1 MSSYSSLSRV
11 LSPFRVQTKIE
22 ENSLPVRSNVA
33 SISYTMAYYLVLG
46 EVPAKRKLDFVKS
59 DFSGRVMVL
68 RNAIYAKKKNAFS
81 SKSIDENDLILWK
94 VDIPFDV
101 ENDKLTMLDE
111 RFDTINIERDLE
123 GKEMLPGDEIS
134 KYLNFDKPPS
144 SIHILVQPPQPATTD
159 LGHTDVSRDIA
170 TLGYLPRQGGLGG
183 TLLPTDLKVKS
194 TNEGII
200 LTDPDISLSPN
211 SRECFGIEDCY
222 ESFGE
227 LWKEMF
233 GIGWNEWIGQCRRV
247 KTILIIDE
255 AQLIYKED
263 QKINEKNK
271 NTKNTADQ
279 FWTIVKGCLQE
290 IANIHIIMFAA
301 YGYKSSNYIGL
312 TTPITLPDSCCK
324 SLIDIK
330 FTPIELRNYVMN
342 FCNSYFNLDQQSILN
357 FYAYIQEITDG
368 HAGLVRHILVTT
380 KDAMNKRIVANR
392 LTFED
397 IFKYLNSKSF
407 NLSIYANCR
416 AVPKVSSLSDP
427 QRGICEKIYLNGEVK
442 YEDSNDDMVYL
453 VKSGILIIKNDSHL
467 TFAAPLLKRSFFQQ
481 NYGSTNS
488 TDTTPTDL
496 HHFIKKIF
504 TAMCNEISGDILRN
518 TLGFGSDGRLL
529 EQTWQKEFYRIGTQV
544 LGMDHFLSCEVGSV
558 FGCKGKIDFY
568 VDKLDWA
575 IELLRDGED
584 MEDRKAR
591 FGPSGDYEEIVL
603 YAKSIAII
611 DIRSI
616 GILDTRIEAKKVLGK
631 KEDFIYVSCSE
642 NFDAF
647 KIECLGKETVTI
659 RFKN

>member
-1 MSSYSSLSRV
+1 MDQSSGSSV
-11 LSPFRVQTKIE
+11 QTQIFPPENIKNFRVCRNIVKMNLNCFVLDTGVLFPI
-22 ENSLPVRSNVA
+22 P
-33 SISYTMAYYLVLG
+33 LG
-46 EVPAKRKLDFVKS
+46 EKVSVEK
-59 DFSGRVMVL
+59 
-68 RNAIYAKKKNAFS
+68 YEY
-81 SKSIDENDLILWK
+81 SIELLS
-94 VDIPFDV
+94 VDQG
-101 ENDKLTMLDE
+101 L
-111 RFDTINIERDLE
+111 
-123 GKEMLPGDEIS
+123 
-134 KYLNFDKPPS
+134 
-144 SIHILVQPPQPATTD
+144 
-159 LGHTDVSRDIA
+159 TDVSRYIA
-170 TLGYLPRQGGLGG
+170 NLGYLPRQGGLGG

-200 LTDPDISLSPN
+200 LTDPDISLRFDIIPPLIRNLMKKQIILIRAPPFAGKMSIAQILENSLVQSPEHSN
-211 SRECFGIEDCY
+211 CRVIRVSMIWGMSAGIENCY

-233 GIGWNEWIGQCRRV
+233 GIGWSEWIAQCRRV

-263 QKINEKNK
+263 RKINEKDK
-271 NTKNTADQ
+271 KTAGQ

-290 IANIHIIMFAA
+290 LANIYIIMFAA

-312 TTPITLPDSCCK
+312 TTPVTLPDSHCK

-330 FTPIELRNYVMN
+330 FTPNELRNYVMR

-380 KDAMNKRIVANR
+380 EDAMNKRIVTNR

-407 NLSIYANCR
+407 NSSIYANCR

-427 QRGICEKIYLNGEVK
+427 QRGICENIYLNEEVE
-442 YEDSNDDMVYL
+442 YEDSNDDMHL
-453 VKSGILIIKNDSHL
+453 FLSGHFFSKITDLPIVLILL
-467 TFAAPLLKRSFFQQ
+467 P
-481 NYGSTNS
+481 
-488 TDTTPTDL
+488 DL
-496 HHFIKKIF
+496 HHFIEKIF

-518 TLGFGSDGRLL
+518 TLGFGSDGRIL

-544 LGMDHFLSCEVGSV
+544 LGRDYFLSCEVGSV
-558 FGCKGKIDFY
+558 FGCEGKIDFY
-568 VDKLDWA
+568 VDKLEWA

-584 MEDRKAR
+584 MKEHKAR
-591 FGPSGDYEEIVL
+591 FEPSGEYEEIVK

-616 GILDTRIEAKKVLGK
+616 GRLDTRIEAKKVRGK
-631 KEDFIYVSCSE
+631 KEDFIYVSCSKD
-642 NFDAF
+642 FDAF

-659 RFKN
+659 SFQD

>member
-1 MSSYSSLSRV
+1 M
-11 LSPFRVQTKIE
+11 T
-22 ENSLPVRSNVA
+22 
-33 SISYTMAYYLVLG
+33 YYLVLG

-59 DFSGRVMVL
+59 DFSERITIL

-81 SKSIDENDLILWK
+81 SKSIDKNDLILWK

-123 GKEMLPGDEIS
+123 GKEMLPEDEIS
-134 KYLNFDKPPS
+134 KYLSFNKPPS
-144 SIHILVQPPQPATTD
+144 SIHILVQLPQPATTD
-159 LGHTDVSRDIA
+159 QGHTDVSRDIA

-200 LTDPDISLSPN
+200 LTDPDISLRFDIIPPLIRDLMKKQIILIRAPPFAGKTSIAQILENALVQSPEYSN
-211 SRECFGIEDCY
+211 C
-222 ESFGE
+222 
-227 LWKEMF
+227 
-233 GIGWNEWIGQCRRV
+233 WNEWIGQCRHV

-263 QKINEKNK
+263 QNNEKNK

-312 TTPITLPDSCCK
+312 TTPVTLPESCCK

-330 FTPIELRNYVMN
+330 FNLIKLRNYVMN

-357 FYAYIQEITDG
+357 FYAYIQEITDR
-368 HAGLVRHILVTT
+368 HAGLVCHILVTT

-407 NLSIYANCR
+407 NLSIYANCH

-427 QRGICEKIYLNGEVK
+427 QRGICEKIYLNGEV
-442 YEDSNDDMVYL
+442 
-453 VKSGILIIKNDSHL
+453 
-467 TFAAPLLKRSFFQQ
+467 
-481 NYGSTNS
+481 
-488 TDTTPTDL
+488 
-496 HHFIKKIF
+496 
-504 TAMCNEISGDILRN
+504 N
-518 TLGFGSDGRLL
+518 TS
-529 EQTWQKEFYRIGTQV
+529 
-544 LGMDHFLSCEVGSV
+544 S
-558 FGCKGKIDFY
+558 
-568 VDKLDWA
+568 
-575 IELLRDGED
+575 
-584 MEDRKAR
+584 
-591 FGPSGDYEEIVL
+591 
-603 YAKSIAII
+603 
-611 DIRSI
+611 
-616 GILDTRIEAKKVLGK
+616 
-631 KEDFIYVSCSE
+631 
-642 NFDAF
+642 
-647 KIECLGKETVTI
+647 
-659 RFKN
+659 

>member
-1 MSSYSSLSRV
+1 MDQSSGSSVQTQIFPPENIKNFRVCRNIVKMNLNCFVLDTGVLFPISLGEKVSVEKYEYSIESLSVGTFKEYIWERKNNILKDLTNDVSKLDLWRV
-11 LSPFRVQTKIE
+11 
-22 ENSLPVRSNVA
+22 NVA
-33 SISYTMAYYLVLG
+33 
-46 EVPAKRKLDFVKS
+46 EVVNVSNEDDIVRELKGDKMKANFLLS
-59 DFSGRVMVL
+59 DYFSVSDPPPQ
-68 RNAIYAKKKNAFS
+68 RN
-81 SKSIDENDLILWK
+81 
-94 VDIPFDV
+94 
-101 ENDKLTMLDE
+101 
-111 RFDTINIERDLE
+111 
-123 GKEMLPGDEIS
+123 
-134 KYLNFDKPPS
+134 
-144 SIHILVQPPQPATTD
+144 IHIIIHRPPTTD
-159 LGHTDVSRDIA
+159 QGLTNVSRYIA
-170 TLGYLPRQGGLGG
+170 NLGYLPRQGGLGG

-200 LTDPDISLSPN
+200 LTDPDISLRFDIIPPLIRDLMKKQIILIRAPPFAGKTSIARILENSLVQSPEHSN
-211 SRECFGIEDCY
+211 CRVIRVSMIWGMSAGIENCY

-233 GIGWNEWIGQCRRV
+233 GIGWSEWIAQCRRV

-263 QKINEKNK
+263 RKINKK
-271 NTKNTADQ
+271 DKKTADQ
-279 FWTIVKGCLQE
+279 FWTIVKG
-290 IANIHIIMFAA
+290 
-301 YGYKSSNYIGL
+301 L
-312 TTPITLPDSCCK
+312 TTPVTLPDSHCK

-330 FTPIELRNYVMN
+330 FTPNELRNYVMR

-380 KDAMNKRIVANR
+380 EDAMNKRIVTNR

-407 NLSIYANCR
+407 NSSIYANCR

-427 QRGICEKIYLNGEVK
+427 QRGICKNIYLNEEVE

-453 VKSGILIIKNDSHL
+453 VKSGILIFKNNSNL
-467 TFAAPLLKRSFFQQ
+467 TFAAPLLKRLFFQQ
-481 NYGSTNS
+481 NYGFTNS

-544 LGMDHFLSCEVGSV
+544 LGRDHFLSCEVGSV
-558 FGCKGKIDFY
+558 FGCEGKIDFY
-568 VDKLDWA
+568 VDKLEWA

-584 MEDRKAR
+584 MKEHKAR
-591 FGPSGDYEEIVL
+591 FEPSGEYEEIVK

-616 GILDTRIEAKKVLGK
+616 GRLDTRIEAKKSVWVK
-631 KEDFIYVSCSE
+631 KP
-642 NFDAF
+642 
-647 KIECLGKETVTI
+647 
-659 RFKN
+659 

>member
-1 MSSYSSLSRV
+1 MNLNCFV
-11 LSPFRVQTKIE
+11 LDTGVLFPI
-22 ENSLPVRSNVA
+22 P
-33 SISYTMAYYLVLG
+33 LG
-46 EVPAKRKLDFVKS
+46 EKVSVEKYEYSIELLSVGTFKEYIWEHKNNILKDLTNDVSKLDLWRVNIAEVVNVSNEDDIVRELKGDKMKANFLLS
-59 DFSGRVMVL
+59 DYFSVSDPPPQ
-68 RNAIYAKKKNAFS
+68 RN
-81 SKSIDENDLILWK
+81 
-94 VDIPFDV
+94 
-101 ENDKLTMLDE
+101 
-111 RFDTINIERDLE
+111 
-123 GKEMLPGDEIS
+123 
-134 KYLNFDKPPS
+134 
-144 SIHILVQPPQPATTD
+144 IHIIIHRPPTTD
-159 LGHTDVSRDIA
+159 QGLTDVSRYIA
-170 TLGYLPRQGGLGG
+170 NLGYLPRQGGLGG

-200 LTDPDISLSPN
+200 LTDPDISLRFDIIPPLIRNLMKKQIILIRAPPFAGKMSIAQILENSLVQSPEHSN
-211 SRECFGIEDCY
+211 CRVIRVSMIWGMSAGIENCY

-233 GIGWNEWIGQCRRV
+233 GIGWSEWIAQCRRV

-263 QKINEKNK
+263 RKINEKDK
-271 NTKNTADQ
+271 KTAGQ

-290 IANIHIIMFAA
+290 LANIYIIMFAA

-312 TTPITLPDSCCK
+312 TTPVTLPDSHCK

-330 FTPIELRNYVMN
+330 FTPNELRNYVMR

-380 KDAMNKRIVANR
+380 EDAMNKRIVTNR

-407 NLSIYANCR
+407 NSSIYANCR

-427 QRGICEKIYLNGEVK
+427 QRGICENIYLNEEVEYK
-442 YEDSNDDMVYL
+442 DSNDDMVGHFFSKITDL
-453 VKSGILIIKNDSHL
+453 PIVLILL
-467 TFAAPLLKRSFFQQ
+467 P
-481 NYGSTNS
+481 
-488 TDTTPTDL
+488 DL
-496 HHFIKKIF
+496 HHFIEKIF

-544 LGMDHFLSCEVGSV
+544 LGRDYFLSCEVGSV
-558 FGCKGKIDFY
+558 FGCEGKIDFY
-568 VDKLDWA
+568 VDKLEWA

-584 MEDRKAR
+584 MKEHKAR
-591 FGPSGDYEEIVL
+591 FEPSGEYEEIVK

-616 GILDTRIEAKKVLGK
+616 GRLDTRIEAKKVRGK
-631 KEDFIYVSCSE
+631 KEDFIYVSCSKD
-642 NFDAF
+642 FDAF

-659 RFKN
+659 SFQD

>member
-1 MSSYSSLSRV
+1 MKIGV
-11 LSPFRVQTKIE
+11 LSPFRAQTKIE
-22 ENSLPVRSNVA
+22 ENSLPVISNVA
-33 SISYTMAYYLVLG
+33 SIRYTMAYYLVLG

-59 DFSGRVMVL
+59 DFSERVMVL

-94 VDIPFDV
+94 VDIPFDI

-123 GKEMLPGDEIS
+123 GKEMLPVDEIS
-134 KYLNFDKPPS
+134 KYLNFEKPPS

-159 LGHTDVSRDIA
+159 QGHTDVSRDIA

-200 LTDPDISLSPN
+200 LTDPDISLRFDIIPPLIRDLMKKRIILIRAPPFAGKTSIAQILENALVQSPEYSN
-211 SRECFGIEDCY
+211 CRVIRVSMIWGISAGIEDCY

-255 AQLIYKED
+255 AQLIYKQD
-263 QKINEKNK
+263 RKINKNDK
-271 NTKNTADQ
+271 KTADQ

-290 IANIHIIMFAA
+290 IIHIA
-301 YGYKSSNYIGL
+301 KVLLTSN
-312 TTPITLPDSCCK
+312 
-324 SLIDIK
+324 
-330 FTPIELRNYVMN
+330 
-342 FCNSYFNLDQQSILN
+342 QQSIFN

-380 KDAMNKRIVANR
+380 EDAMNKRIVTNR

-407 NLSIYANCR
+407 YLSIYANCR

-427 QRGICEKIYLNGEVK
+427 QR
-442 YEDSNDDMVYL
+442 
-453 VKSGILIIKNDSHL
+453 
-467 TFAAPLLKRSFFQQ
+467 APLLKRSFFQQ

-496 HHFIKKIF
+496 HHFIEKIF
-504 TAMCNEISGDILRN
+504 TAMCNEISGGILRN

-529 EQTWQKEFYRIGTQV
+529 EQTWQKEFYRIGTQI

-584 MEDRKAR
+584 MEDHKTR

>member
-1 MSSYSSLSRV
+1 MKIGV
-11 LSPFRVQTKIE
+11 LSPFRAQTKIE
-22 ENSLPVRSNVA
+22 ENSLPVISNVA
-33 SISYTMAYYLVLG
+33 SIRYTMAYYLVLG

-59 DFSGRVMVL
+59 DFSERVMVL

-94 VDIPFDV
+94 VDIPFDI

-123 GKEMLPGDEIS
+123 GKEMLPVDEIS
-134 KYLNFDKPPS
+134 KYLNFEKPPS

-159 LGHTDVSRDIA
+159 QGHTDVSRDIA

-200 LTDPDISLSPN
+200 LTDPDISLRFDIIPPLIRDLMKKRIILIRAPPFAGKTSIAQILENALVQSPEYSN
-211 SRECFGIEDCY
+211 CRVIRVSMIWGISAGIEDCY

-255 AQLIYKED
+255 AQLIYKQD
-263 QKINEKNK
+263 RKINKNDK
-271 NTKNTADQ
+271 KTADQ

-290 IANIHIIMFAA
+290 IIHIA
-301 YGYKSSNYIGL
+301 KVLLTSN
-312 TTPITLPDSCCK
+312 
-324 SLIDIK
+324 
-330 FTPIELRNYVMN
+330 
-342 FCNSYFNLDQQSILN
+342 QQSIFN

-380 KDAMNKRIVANR
+380 EDAMNKRIVTNR

-407 NLSIYANCR
+407 YLSIYANCR

-427 QRGICEKIYLNGEVK
+427 QR
-442 YEDSNDDMVYL
+442 
-453 VKSGILIIKNDSHL
+453 VKSGILIFKNDNHL

-496 HHFIKKIF
+496 HHFIEKIF
-504 TAMCNEISGDILRN
+504 TAMCNEISGGILRN

-529 EQTWQKEFYRIGTQV
+529 EQTWQKEFYRIGTQI

-584 MEDRKAR
+584 MEDHKTR